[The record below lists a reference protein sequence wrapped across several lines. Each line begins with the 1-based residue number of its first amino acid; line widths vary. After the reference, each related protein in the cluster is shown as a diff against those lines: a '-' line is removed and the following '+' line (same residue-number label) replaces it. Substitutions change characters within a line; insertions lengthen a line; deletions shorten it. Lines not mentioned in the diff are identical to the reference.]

1 MFMSKLLM
9 RILLLSSL
17 CILVSADLIAQQAVF
32 RSQSANFNSFS
43 SPNSSKSLLNS
54 TNSKAF
60 VPAQDTQT
68 QVTKK
73 HYAPKGTNIHL
84 LPLFG
89 EFDKTD
95 AQKAVDEEFLKAC
108 DLNFKTRSEASEF
121 FATRAWEY
129 LQEGEKDTATYRFN
143 LAYLLDDENS
153 EVFWGLGVIAYQNE
167 KYEQAISLMNRGLEI
182 DDDDNVTL
190 IVDLSTVYITCFTVD
205 AEKEDLT
212 KAFQLLNKALKK
224 QPECANAYMQ
234 LSLAQLLNG
243 DIEEAWKNF
252 HQGYDLDPNNASVE
266 ILEALLAKKED
277 PKGIFAKK
285 N

>member
-1 MFMSKLLM
+1 MTKLLM

-17 CILVSADLIAQQAVF
+17 CILISADLIAQQTIF
-32 RSQSANFNSFS
+32 NSQSANLNSFS
-43 SPNSSKSLLNS
+43 SPSKSLLNTS
-54 TNSKAF
+54 NSKSF

-68 QVTKK
+68 QVSKK

-89 EFDKTD
+89 NFDKTES
-95 AQKAVDEEFLKAC
+95 QKTVDEEFLKAC

-121 FATRAWEY
+121 FTARAWEY

-143 LAYLLDDENS
+143 LAYLLDDENA

-167 KYEQAISLMNRGLEI
+167 KYEQAINLMNRGLQI

-190 IVDLSTVYITCFTVD
+190 IVDLSTVYIKCFTVD

-212 KAFQLLNKALKK
+212 KAFELLNKAIKK
-224 QPECANAYMQ
+224 QPECANAFMQ
-234 LSLAQLLNG
+234 LSLAHLLSNHL
-243 DIEEAWKNF
+243 EEAWENF
-252 HQGYDLDPNNASVE
+252 HQGYDLDPNNASID

-277 PKGIFAKK
+277 PKGVFAKK